1 MPPLYVLDSFALMA
15 LFQEEPGAAKVQEL
29 LAAAREGEHEL
40 YMSVVHLGEVV
51 YTVENRRG
59 LETSQEVLAAIDQL
73 PIEIVEVD
81 RPLALSAA
89 RLKAASGIGYA
100 DCFVAALAQRLGAA
114 VVTGDAD
121 FRKLED
127 TVLPGRIEWLP
138 GAR

>member
-1 MPPLYVLDSFALMA
+1 MAARYVLDSFALLA

-29 LAAAREGEHEL
+29 LAGAGGGEHEL
-40 YMSVVHLGEVV
+40 YMSVVNLGEMV

-59 LETSQEVLAAIDQL
+59 LEASQEALAAADQL

-100 DCFVAALAQRLGAA
+100 DCFVAALAQRLDGT
-114 VVTGDAD
+114 VVTGDPD
-121 FRKLED
+121 FRQLESLI
-127 TVLPGRIEWLP
+127 TFEWLP
-138 GAR
+138 PAQPQ